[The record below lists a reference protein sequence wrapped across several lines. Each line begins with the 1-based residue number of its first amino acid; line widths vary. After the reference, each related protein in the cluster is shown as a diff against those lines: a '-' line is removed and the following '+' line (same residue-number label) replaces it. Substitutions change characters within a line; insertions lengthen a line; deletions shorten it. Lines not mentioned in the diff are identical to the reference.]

1 MKERNHSSV
10 NLELLKYCAKMSDL
24 KRYILS
30 VHEKNK
36 QQKYQDCTASF
47 AKESHLKRIGT
58 SVHEGKQLFKC
69 QICDKSFAEKVI

>member
-1 MKERNHSSV
+1 MASVHEERNHS
-10 NLELLKYCAKMSDL
+10 NLNFVLLKYCAKMSDL

-36 QQKYQDCTASF
+36 PQKCQDCAASF
-47 AKESHLKRIGT
+47 AKESHLKRLGT

-69 QICDKSFAEKVI
+69 